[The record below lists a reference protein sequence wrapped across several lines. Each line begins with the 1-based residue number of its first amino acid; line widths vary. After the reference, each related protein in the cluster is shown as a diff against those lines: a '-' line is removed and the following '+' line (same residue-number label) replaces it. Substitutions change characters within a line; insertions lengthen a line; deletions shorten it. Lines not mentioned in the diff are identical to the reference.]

1 MTDEPDSV
9 DELISRYLDG
19 EATDAEIARVESDPA
34 LAARAASMRAAI
46 DAVAAPVEIPTLD
59 LDRIRAA
66 AIAESATTEQVT
78 DLMAAGAA
86 RAEKLQRRG
95 RLMAIAA
102 AFVFLA
108 VGAVAIQN
116 LSLGGDDDDSADTAT
131 EATAD
136 SSDDAAGD
144 DGSDT
149 AEVDDSASADALST
163 QADDGDDMERAEE
176 DGDADMA
183 DEAAAQDEAPAEEM
197 GDDDMAEE
205 DDMVEEEAGPIPFA
219 ATDLLPDEL
228 APATT
233 PEELIETI
241 VTAYEGRFDA
251 EGGFSEPDDLLL
263 SDLCPVAIDLVL
275 ELLPAGAVSIEP
287 AEAVLAGA
295 EVVVLVAAGA
305 DGTLAVLTHPVG
317 QCEAVVALDVVTIN

>member
-46 DAVAAPVEIPTLD
+46 DAVAAPVEIPTLE

-116 LSLGGDDDDSADTAT
+116 LSLGGDADDSADTAT

-197 GDDDMAEE
+197 GDDDM
-205 DDMVEEEAGPIPFA
+205 VEEEAGPIPFA

-251 EGGFSEPDDLLL
+251 EGGFSEPDDSLL
-263 SDLCPVAIDLVL
+263 SDLCPVTIDLVL
-275 ELLPAGAVSIEP
+275 ESVPAGAVSIEP